1 MKHLLAGGMV
11 VAIIATALLAAGVF
25 YWLLSLLIGADL
37 ALAATLALPFIFVVA
52 AVVDKLTEK
61 G

>member
-11 VAIIATALLAAGVF
+11 AAIIATALLAAGVF
-25 YWLLSLLIGADL
+25 YWLLGLLIGVEL
-37 ALAATLALPFIFVVA
+37 ALVATLALPLIFVVA
-52 AVVDKLTEK
+52 AAVDKLTEK